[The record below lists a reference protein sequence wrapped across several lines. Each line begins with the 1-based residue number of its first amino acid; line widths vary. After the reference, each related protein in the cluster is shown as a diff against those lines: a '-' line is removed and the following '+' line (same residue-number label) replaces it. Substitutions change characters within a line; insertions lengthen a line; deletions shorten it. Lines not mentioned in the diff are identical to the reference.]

1 MFFDSH
7 AHYDDRRFDVDREI
21 LLESMK
27 QKGVSYILNAA
38 SNIATSLECINLAEN
53 YDFIYASVGV
63 HPHDVGDI
71 SENAMGLLADLAKN
85 PRVVAVGEIG
95 LDYYYDHSPREV
107 QRYWF
112 RRQIQLAKELDLPV
126 IIHNRDAHADSMEIV
141 TSEDISSIGGV
152 FHCFSGSW
160 EMAKKLLEM
169 GIYISIAGPITF
181 NNAVKSIEVVKNL
194 PIDKLLIETDCP
206 YLTPIPY
213 RGKRNDSTYIRYTAE
228 KIAEIKGITVEEVA
242 ERTME
247 NTKRLFRIL
256 D

>member
-206 YLTPIPY
+206 YLTPIPH